1 MVLYTSAEDSPFW
14 AAFNH
19 FLASRTWELVSDS
32 LERPVL
38 YESQVIRSK
47 LTDSRVAH
55 KARFWRSCTPSVR
68 GVRPSRA
75 YQSRPRTC
83 PPRHPHIKRRQ
94 VFNQSQSQIL
104 QAIPMIPDYQLQ
116 VKNNFS
122 KPPLPWSH
130 IPVTAKTALLII
142 PENSSSIR
150 ASRTLG
156 PRRLWSRDRLRRRCD
171 ATSTSRAL

>member
-47 LTDSRVAH
+47 LTDSRIAH

-75 YQSRPRTC
+75 YQSGPPYLSTKASSHQTTAGILPAAMPNTASDPNDTRLSASSKEQLLEGPFAVVPYPRD
-83 PPRHPHIKRRQ
+83 
-94 VFNQSQSQIL
+94 SQ
-104 QAIPMIPDYQLQ
+104 
-116 VKNNFS
+116 
-122 KPPLPWSH
+122 
-130 IPVTAKTALLII
+130 
-142 PENSSSIR
+142 NSS
-150 ASRTLG
+150 AHYSRKFLIHTGQSDAWAPPALVQG
-156 PRRLWSRDRLRRRCD
+156 PFMS
-171 ATSTSRAL
+171 